1 MKTQLRSRTS
11 SLLVASL
18 LAAVTFLDRSPTE
31 ARVVDDFNDNTKTGW
46 TDFTF
51 VPGYGLP
58 VETGGEFHFELPGVD
73 QLIKQSIFTAS
84 QKTSEVLELKEG
96 RTLELRVDV
105 VQAGGKDSF
114 AVLAFLPA
122 EIGGSPNS
130 PGTLAGYG
138 FAKSTTDILLT
149 KGINRYFVADD
160 GPAAELKNDNITL
173 VLTLTARGGNVVIT
187 GRALDKDNNNAVL
200 WERTVV
206 DTPAADVMAD
216 GEDSPAA
223 PFIASGYFTL
233 YCFADY
239 DPGAPED
246 PYRVFYDNAEVF
258 VTDAAVIDDFNDDT
272 KTDWTDFTFVPGF
285 GLPTQ
290 TSGQFRFELPG
301 IDQTLKQSIFTAS
314 QKTSRVLELAE
325 GEQLQLSVDIIESG
339 GKDSFAV
346 LAFMPL
352 EIGGNPNSP
361 GTLAGYGFAKST
373 TDVLLTKGIN
383 RFFVNEAI
391 GLKQNNTRLELTLT
405 TRNGT
410 VEIRGRVLD
419 LDDNNAVLWERTVFD
434 TPAADVMADGEDSPP
449 APFITAGYYTLLC
462 FADYDPGAPE
472 DPYFVYFDNAN
483 VAAPPPAAN
492 TPPILTEVQPAEFA
506 NFLPA
511 TTEISFKVDDDKPL
525 AEDKISVTLNGVPP
539 ATPPTFT
546 RLDAEGRSYRV
557 TVSGALT
564 ANTDY
569 RARFSVEDAEG
580 VTTAR
585 TIYFDTFAPDS
596 LVIEVEDYNFGGGLF
611 FDNPTPIAEDT
622 GPVDGSYSWQ
632 TGLAEVDYHDTRAT
646 PNFQDTRYRPED
658 PVRMQ
663 HSLDIVRAK
672 FTAAGGTQAGVFDY
686 DVGDIA
692 AGEWLNYTRTFPA
705 GSYEVYL
712 RQSLANMD
720 SGESVLEEV
729 TGDRS
734 QPDQTTRVLGSFLG
748 ARTGFQYRNF
758 PLTDG
763 TGQNKIVL
771 NLSGQTTLRLRQVTA
786 DPPDGARFQN
796 YLVFIPAEAVGVQR
810 ATVSSLAPAANST
823 VRSVMPSLQVVIQNR
838 DTTVKT
844 DTIKLELNGVEVTP
858 TVTATAT
865 GAEVTYAIDPLPPS
879 GQNNTATISFRD
891 SDDELLSSQW
901 SFVITYAR
909 LDPAN
914 RRAGPGQESGFKVRF
929 VQATFDVQPLANDLQ
944 RAEDQLAQNSSIPKA
959 ADVTGKVQVIN
970 MAQFEGDATG
980 YFPNDQ
986 LVPGLDEGLNGTD
999 DFAVEINTW
1008 LDLPAGKHR
1017 FRIRTDDGYKLS
1029 SGRSPNDKEPILAF
1043 HNGGPANE
1051 TVDFVVTQAGL
1062 YPFRFVWY
1070 ERGGNAFAEW
1080 ATEDFAN
1087 PENRVLINDPN
1098 SPTAIKAF
1106 TQVPP
1111 AAAVQLF
1118 SSATVTGP
1126 YELDTSATIDTNTKR
1141 ITLPAPGGTRFYR
1154 LNAGAALSIRS
1165 VQLAGA
1171 NLELTYE

>member
-1 MKTQLRSRTS
+1 
-11 SLLVASL
+11 LLLSAAAL
-18 LAAVTFLDRSPTE
+18 LDGPPAE
-31 ARVVDDFNDNTKTGW
+31 ARVLDDFNDNTKTGW

-58 VETGGEFHFELPGVD
+58 VETGGEFRFELPGVG
-73 QLIKQSIFTAS
+73 QAIRRAIFTAS
-84 QKTSEVLELKEG
+84 QKTSELLELKEG

-105 VQAGGKDSF
+105 LQAGGKDSF

-122 EIGGSPNS
+122 AIGGSPNS

-138 FAKSTTDILLT
+138 FAKSTTDVLLT
-149 KGINRYFVADD
+149 KGISRYFVADD
-160 GPAAELKNDNITL
+160 GPTAELKNDNITL
-173 VLTLTARGGNVVIT
+173 VLRLAVRDGNVVIT

-200 WERTVV
+200 WERTIV

-223 PFIASGYFTL
+223 PFITTGYFTL
-233 YCFADY
+233 YCYADY
-239 DPGAPED
+239 DPGAPEE

-258 VTDAAVIDDFNDDT
+258 VTDAAPIDDFNDNT
-272 KTDWTDFTFVPGF
+272 KTGWTDFTFVPGY
-285 GLPTQ
+285 GLPTE

-301 IDQTLKQSIFTAS
+301 IAQTIKQAIFTAS
-314 QKTSRVLELAE
+314 QKTARVLELAE
-325 GEQLQLSVDIIESG
+325 GEQLQLSVDIVESG

-346 LAFMPL
+346 LGFLPL
-352 EIGGNPNSP
+352 EINGTPNSP

-383 RFFVNEAI
+383 RYFVAEATA
-391 GLKQNNTRLELTLT
+391 LKQNNTRLELTLT
-405 TRNGT
+405 ARNGT

-434 TPAADVMADGEDSPP
+434 TPAADVMADGEDSPA
-449 APFITAGYYTLLC
+449 APFITTGYFTLLC
-462 FADYDPGAPE
+462 YADYDPGAPE
-472 DPYFVYFDNAN
+472 EPYFVYYDNAN
-483 VAAPPPAAN
+483 VATPPQAAN
-492 TPPILTEVQPAEFA
+492 TPPLLTEVQPAEFA

-525 AEDKISVTLNGVPP
+525 AEDKISVTLNGAPP
-539 ATPPTFT
+539 ATPPTFN
-546 RLDAEGRSYRV
+546 RLDAQGRSYRV

-569 RARFSVEDAEG
+569 AARLSVEDADG
-580 VTTAR
+580 ATTSR

-596 LVIEVEDYNFGGGLF
+596 LVIEVEDYNFGAGQF

-622 GPVDGSYSWQ
+622 GPVNGSYSWQ
-632 TGLAEVDYHDTRAT
+632 TGIAETDFHDTRAT
-646 PNFQDTRYRPED
+646 PNFQNTRYRPED

-663 HSLDIVRAK
+663 HSLDFVRAK
-672 FTAAGGTQAGVFDY
+672 FTAAGGAEANVFDY

-692 AGEWLNYTRTFPA
+692 AGEWLNYTRNFPPGA
-705 GSYEVYL
+705 YVVYL
-712 RQSLANMD
+712 RQAVVNMD

-729 TGDRS
+729 TSDRS

-763 TGQNKIVL
+763 TGQNRIVL
-771 NLSGQTTLRLRQVTA
+771 NLSGETTLRLRQVTA
-786 DPPDGARFQN
+786 NAPDGGRFQN
-796 YLVFIPAEAVGVQR
+796 YLVFVPTEAAGVQR
-810 ATVSSLAPAANST
+810 ATVSSLFPAANST
-823 VRSVMPSLQVVIQNR
+823 VRSVMPTVQVVIQNR
-838 DTTVKT
+838 DTSVKT

-858 TVTATAT
+858 TITPTAT

-879 GQNNTATISFRD
+879 GQNNIARISFRD
-891 SDDELLSSQW
+891 SDDESLSSEW
-901 SFVITYAR
+901 SFVIAYAQ

-914 RRAGPGQESGFKVRF
+914 RRPGPGQERGFKVRF
-929 VQATFDVQPLANDLQ
+929 VQATFDVRPLANDLQ
-944 RAEDQLAQNSSIPKA
+944 RAEDQLAQNSTIPKA
-959 ADVTGKVQVIN
+959 ADVTEKVQVIN
-970 MAQFEGDATG
+970 MAQVEGDVTG

-986 LVPGLDEGLNGTD
+986 LVPGLDEATNGTD
-999 DFAVEINTW
+999 DFAVEVNAW

-1087 PENRVLINDPN
+1087 PETRVLINDPN
-1098 SPTAIKAF
+1098 SPTAIRAF

-1111 AAAVQLF
+1111 AATVQLF

-1126 YELDTSATIDTNTKR
+1126 YEPDTSATIDPNTKR
-1141 ITLPAPGGTRFYR
+1141 ITLPAPSGTRFYR

-1165 VQLAGA
+1165 VQLAGG